1 MLSTVALEF
10 RPERQLGRS
19 GGAER
24 RITMGPK
31 MRTSFTRRKRPRA
44 RAHDTGK
51 SARVCNEAKAAKRAA
66 EARDREERSKGVQA
80 GGAGRS
86 TGVGAGV
93 GEKGA
98 SGWRRWI
105 AACNNTDASGRSDEL
120 VPFRVGGRLGG
131 WVRPDFARSLRGY
144 EAFEVTDEGVRV
156 CESLR
161 TAHERTEEV
170 GRTLASMRDEGLIV
184 GWRDELYPVVESFDE
199 VSRSR

>member
-1 MLSTVALEF
+1 
-10 RPERQLGRS
+10 
-19 GGAER
+19 
-24 RITMGPK
+24 MGPK
-31 MRTSFTRRKRPRA
+31 MRTSFTRRKRQRA
-44 RAHDTGK
+44 RAHDTRK
-51 SARVCNEAKAAKRAA
+51 IARVCNEAKAAKRAA

-80 GGAGRS
+80 SLDSAGRS

-131 WVRPDFARSLRGY
+131 WGRPDFARSLRGY